1 MLPLDFWLAC
11 WLAPLLSGAICFNA
25 SLTAWLLGK
34 LFTAASRDA
43 VAVFPLCPS
52 ESNALPNPEKP
63 LAADPVSLE
72 VTFLLRTKPPVTPV
86 MPNWLPVNPPVVAEE
101 VETVL
106 PPVMLIWPLGTS
118 PFVGSEV
125 EAVQPV
131 AAASAHEPD
140 VWDMPTPPFALT
152 EVLFEPMV
160 MVPNV
165 LSRFGRF
172 GIWVIPSVK
181 TLWTASGTLVVS
193 VARAAVPKATCKAN
207 TKAIGRNWLVKVK
220 AIIFIKN
227 NKNLVLPYYIFLIQI
242 CKFLSFY

>member
-1 MLPLDFWLAC
+1 
-11 WLAPLLSGAICFNA
+11 
-25 SLTAWLLGK
+25 
-34 LFTAASRDA
+34 
-43 VAVFPLCPS
+43 
-52 ESNALPNPEKP
+52 
-63 LAADPVSLE
+63 
-72 VTFLLRTKPPVTPV
+72 
-86 MPNWLPVNPPVVAEE
+86 

-118 PFVGSEV
+118 LFVGS

-131 AAASAHEPD
+131 VAAWVHEPD

-172 GIWVIPSVK
+172 GIWVILSVK
-181 TLWTASGTLVVS
+181 TIWEGSGKMVVS

-220 AIIFIKN
+220 AIIFIEN

-242 CKFLSFY
+242 CMFLSFY